1 MCVQS
6 TTKNRKNLLTKK
18 VFFIFDSFNKIIR
31 FDSIFNYDRN
41 NYLVYFVFFFFF
53 FFFELLFYKKKKKK
67 NVF

>member
-53 FFFELLFYKKKKKK
+53 FFA
-67 NVF
+67 